1 MYFSFQ
7 FVDKDRDRLDMTIY
21 GKNFLFVLQ
30 AWNSGSN
37 SILACKIQTWYRLNS
52 QKNCFAST
60 RAQISPL
67 LASYHIWS
75 EYSYARIPEN
85 HNPDQIWCD
94 GLISNTCP
102 ESSIILIQF
111 CLWKKSPN
119 TFFLL
124 KNVITSWTYIV
135 WSWIILIHYD
145 STDKYTYW
153 LYLLIYEPECFK

>member
-1 MYFSFQ
+1 MHFSLQ
-7 FVDKDRDRLDMTIY
+7 ILDKDRDQLEMTIY

-37 SILACKIQTWYRLNS
+37 SILACEIQTWYRLNS
-52 QKNCFAST
+52 QANCFASA
-60 RAQISPL
+60 RAQTHPK
-67 LASYHIWS
+67 
-75 EYSYARIPEN
+75 YSSHARIPEN

-94 GLISNTCP
+94 GLISNTCH

-111 CLWKKSPN
+111 YLRKKSPN